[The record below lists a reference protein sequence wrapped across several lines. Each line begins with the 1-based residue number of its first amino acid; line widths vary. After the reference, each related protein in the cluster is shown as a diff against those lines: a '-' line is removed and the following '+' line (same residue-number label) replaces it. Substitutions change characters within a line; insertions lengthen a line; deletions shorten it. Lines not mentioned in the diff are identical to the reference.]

1 MCENCKYIFGG
12 YSMGFVI
19 FLLLI
24 VVLGAAGYA
33 TAIFMTKKQ
42 TKVIEE
48 LTEKKDKLMAVPIA
62 DTFYTLKNLNLTGQ
76 TKRTYETWQATWLTI
91 TRFRFPEIEAA
102 LVSAEQYIQK
112 LNFIKGN
119 QVTQQAE
126 NLIEETKAEVDKIYS
141 ALQKLLDSEKQNRAE
156 LDLLQERYASM
167 RKDLLAHSFSFGE
180 ALETLEKRLAYLE
193 LDFAKFNTLTNEGDH
208 LEAKEVLGRIDK
220 EMKEF
225 ESIVEQVPQFLKE
238 IETEYNEQVEDLKQG
253 YARMVEEHYQFSK
266 ISIPDEIEKIEK
278 TIEVARGHIA
288 ATELEE
294 ARQQLDKV
302 AREIDQLYDV
312 MEAEIEA
319 REFVYRNKAQVE
331 KRLNQV
337 LQSNRYV
344 NIEVD
349 RVSQNY
355 ILSNNEF
362 VRVQEFAEQLEKEQE
377 AVQYYSKAMENHQVP
392 YSVVKEH
399 YELVLEKLNSIDE
412 DQTDLVNTLSDLR
425 SQEKAIRDGLDVF
438 ELDLRNMKRT
448 IEKYH
453 LPGLPKEYLELFFA
467 TSNRIEQL
475 WQKMDRVK
483 LDMNEI
489 NAANNVI
496 EEDVE
501 KLDIFT
507 EQIVD
512 NAQLTEYMIQH
523 ANRYRLSHP
532 EIETAIGRAL
542 DLFNHTFKYDE
553 SLQIIESALEQVEP
567 GAGNRVRQNYQ
578 SEKNNSLFF

>member
-1 MCENCKYIFGG
+1 
-12 YSMGFVI
+12 
-19 FLLLI
+19 
-24 VVLGAAGYA
+24 
-33 TAIFMTKKQ
+33 MT
-42 TKVIEE
+42 
-48 LTEKKDKLMAVPIA
+48 
-62 DTFYTLKNLNLTGQ
+62 
-76 TKRTYETWQATWLTI
+76 
-91 TRFRFPEIEAA
+91 
-102 LVSAEQYIQK
+102 
-112 LNFIKGN
+112 
-119 QVTQQAE
+119 
-126 NLIEETKAEVDKIYS
+126 
-141 ALQKLLDSEKQNRAE
+141 
-156 LDLLQERYASM
+156 
-167 RKDLLAHSFSFGE
+167 
-180 ALETLEKRLAYLE
+180 
-193 LDFAKFNTLTNEGDH
+193 
-208 LEAKEVLGRIDK
+208 
-220 EMKEF
+220 
-225 ESIVEQVPQFLKE
+225 LKE

-266 ISIPDEIEKIEK
+266 ISIPEEIEKIEK